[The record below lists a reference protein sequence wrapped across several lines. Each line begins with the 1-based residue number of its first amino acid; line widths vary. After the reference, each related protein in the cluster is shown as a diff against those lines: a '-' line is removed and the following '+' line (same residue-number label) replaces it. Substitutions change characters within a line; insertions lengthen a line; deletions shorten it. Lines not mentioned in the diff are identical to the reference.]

1 METKDILDNHIY
13 PRLDRMTMLAD
24 LNPKEKG
31 KYLILTCPS
40 CGKREAYIYH
50 TGLYIKCN
58 RLNQC
63 GYCLSLWDYIQQ
75 SRQLSNKETLLALA
89 QIAGYNLPNLP
100 VYSEEKETLWKAKA
114 DVLETALSFFKDL
127 LWTPSKG
134 NRELSY
140 AKGRGYSGE
149 EIEAME
155 LGYFPPLREL
165 EAYLTAKGYS
175 PETIRSVGLSTK
187 GLGET
192 HTLAIAYRDSVGRL
206 KGFIVRT
213 ILEDVKPKYLF
224 TTGVSKDTL
233 FNIHEARGL
242 KRLVVTE
249 GFFDALIATQ
259 RGMKGIVALGG
270 ASLTSEQVENAKRIG
285 VSSLVL
291 ALDND
296 KAGQDGTERAIELLY
311 RYGMTSYVVELPQ
324 PYKDPDEL
332 ICTEGVERF
341 VYLVDQAISAAK
353 WKAKRIAV
361 KHDLATDQGK
371 HDAITEGLEYDA
383 KLNDSYESHVFLTT
397 LTEIA
402 HVPLAVLESQ
412 RQTHHDK
419 QDADRLRQGYAD
431 LLHHSQKLWQEGD
444 IAKLRQ
450 YLDEKTQDLKAKAV
464 SQKAELYSLEALQE
478 DVMNSKAGLRTGYE
492 SLDKIITIPQAA
504 ITIIAGRP
512 SHGKTSLMLNLFLRM
527 LQTYP
532 HQAFYFF
539 SYEESK
545 RQLGLKLINI
555 LSGDVVQDSQNI
567 GRIENYIRGNHQ
579 NRPLLEKGKREFQ
592 ELTACKR
599 LWLIDEPYY
608 VEDLGDTLC
617 YLKEL
622 YDIGAVFVDYIQKVK
637 IKTRHGTRQLEL
649 QKISEQLLEMAKRLS
664 LPIILGAQLGRD
676 KDRADKVRLD
686 NLREAGDIEQD
697 ANLVIGLY
705 NEAMG
710 KAQEENKVVREREV
724 DITLTILKNRN
735 GMVNETVTLCFDRP
749 ILTIR
754 EKTGR

>member
-1 METKDILDNHIY
+1 METKDILDNYIY
-13 PRLDRMTMLAD
+13 PRLDRSTMLAD
-24 LNPKEKG
+24 LNPQDKG
-31 KYLILTCPS
+31 KHIVLTCPS
-40 CGKREAYIYH
+40 CGKREAYIYQ

-75 SRQLSNKETLLALA
+75 TRQLSNKETLEALA

-100 VYSEEKETLWKAKA
+100 TYSEEKENLVKAKA
-114 DVLETALSFFKDL
+114 DLLETTLSLFKDL

-134 NRELSY
+134 HRELSY
-140 AKGRGYSGE
+140 TKGRGYSGE

-155 LGYFPPLREL
+155 LGYFPPITEL
-165 EAYLTAKGYS
+165 EAYLISKGYS
-175 PETIRSVGLSTK
+175 LESIRNVGLTTK

-192 HTLAIAYRDSVGRL
+192 HTLVIAYRDSVGRL

-224 TTGVSKDTL
+224 TKGVSKDTL
-233 FNIHEARGL
+233 FNIHETRGL

-259 RGMKGIVALGG
+259 RGMKGVVALGG

-285 VSSLVL
+285 VSSFVL

-296 KAGQDGTERAIELLY
+296 KAGQDGTERAIDLLY
-311 RYGMTSYVVELPQ
+311 RYGLTSYVVELPQ
-324 PYKDPDEL
+324 EHKDPDEL
-332 ICTEGVERF
+332 ICAQGIERF

-353 WKAKRIAV
+353 WKAKRIAT
-361 KHDLATDQGK
+361 KHDIATDQGRQEAVK
-371 HDAITEGLEYDA
+371 DGLEYDA
-383 KLNDSYESHVFLTT
+383 KLQDSYESHVFLAT
-397 LTEIA
+397 LTDMLG
-402 HVPLAVLESQ
+402 VPLPIIESQ

-419 QDADRLRQGYAD
+419 QDTEKLRQGYGE
-431 LLHHSQKLWQEGD
+431 LLEHSQKLWQEGD
-444 IAKLRQ
+444 LAKLRQ
-450 YLDEKTQDLKAKAV
+450 YLQEKSQDLKVKAV
-464 SQKAELYSLEALQE
+464 SRNTELYSLEALQE
-478 DVMNSKAGLRTGYE
+478 DIASSKAGLRTGYD
-492 SLDKIITIPQAA
+492 SLDKIITIPQSA
-504 ITIIAGRP
+504 ITIVAGRP
-512 SHGKTSLMLNLFLRM
+512 SHGKTTLMLNLFLRM
-527 LQTYP
+527 VQTYP
-532 HQAFYFF
+532 DQAFLFF
-539 SYEESK
+539 SYEESN

-555 LSGDVVQDSQNI
+555 LSSDILQDSQNI
-567 GRIENYIRGNHQ
+567 NRIENYIRGGHQ

-592 ELTACKR
+592 ALTACKR

-608 VEDLGDTLC
+608 VEDLSDTLC
-617 YLKEL
+617 YLRQHHN
-622 YDIGAVFVDYIQKVK
+622 IGAVFIDYIQKVK

-649 QKISEQLLEMAKRLS
+649 QKISEQILEMAKRLS

-735 GMVNETVTLCFDRP
+735 GMVNEAVTLCFDRP

-754 EKTGR
+754 EKTLR